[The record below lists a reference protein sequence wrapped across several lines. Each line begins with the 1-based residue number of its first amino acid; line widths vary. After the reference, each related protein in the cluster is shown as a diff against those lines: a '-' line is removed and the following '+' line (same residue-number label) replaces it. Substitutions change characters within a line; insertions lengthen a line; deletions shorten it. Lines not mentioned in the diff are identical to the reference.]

1 VAAKHP
7 LHWEKFDMGMRFTEE
22 HDWLRMDEDGTA
34 TVGITDYAQ
43 KQLGDL
49 VFVGLPEV
57 GTAFEQG
64 ADAAVIESV
73 KAASDLKM
81 PVAGTV
87 IEVNESLVDD
97 PGMVNSDPLG
107 DGWFVKIKVT
117 DPATASSL
125 LDEAA
130 YEKYVASLD

>member
-1 VAAKHP
+1 
-7 LHWEKFDMGMRFTEE
+7 MGNMRFTEE
-22 HDWLRMDEDGTA
+22 HDWLRMDADGTA

-57 GTAFEQG
+57 GTAFDQG

-87 IEVNESLVDD
+87 IEVNETLADD
-97 PGMVNSDPLG
+97 PGQVNSDPLG
-107 DGWFVKIKVT
+107 AGWFVKIKMA
-117 DPATASSL
+117 DAAAGANL

-130 YEKYVASLD
+130 YAKYVASLD

>member
-1 VAAKHP
+1 MSELK
-7 LHWEKFDMGMRFTEE
+7 FTEE
-22 HDWLRMDEDGTA
+22 HDWLRLDADGTA

-49 VFVGLPEV
+49 VYVGLPEV

-81 PVAGTV
+81 PVTGKV
-87 IEVNESLVDD
+87 IAVNEALVDD
-97 PGMVNSDPLG
+97 PGLVNSDPLG
-107 DGWFVKIKVT
+107 AGWFVKIAVE
-117 DPATASSL
+117 DAAAASSL

-130 YEKYVASLD
+130 YAKYVESLE

>member
-1 VAAKHP
+1 
-7 LHWEKFDMGMRFTEE
+7 MGETRFTEE
-22 HDWLRMDEDGTA
+22 HDWLRMDDDGTA

-57 GTAFEQG
+57 GTAFEQS

-73 KAASDLKM
+73 KAASDLKL

-107 DGWFVKIKVT
+107 DGWFVKIKVA
-117 DPATASSL
+117 DPAAASNL

>member
-1 VAAKHP
+1 MS
-7 LHWEKFDMGMRFTEE
+7 EIRFTEE
-22 HDWLRMDEDGTA
+22 HDWLRMNEDGTA

-49 VFVGLPEV
+49 VFVGLPEI

-87 IEVNESLVDD
+87 TEVNPSLADD
-97 PGMVNSDPLG
+97 PGQVNSDPLG
-107 DGWFVKIKVT
+107 AGWFVKIKVA
-117 DPATASSL
+117 DPAAVSSL

-130 YEKYVASLD
+130 YAKYVESLD

>member
-1 VAAKHP
+1 
-7 LHWEKFDMGMRFTEE
+7 MGNMRFTEE
-22 HDWLRMDEDGTA
+22 HDWLRMDADGTA

-57 GTAFEQG
+57 GTAFDQG

-87 IEVNESLVDD
+87 IEVNETLADD
-97 PGMVNSDPLG
+97 PGQVNSDPLG
-107 DGWFVKIKVT
+107 AGWFVKIKMA
-117 DPATASSL
+117 DAAAGGNL

-130 YEKYVASLD
+130 YTKYVASLD

>member
-1 VAAKHP
+1 MS
-7 LHWEKFDMGMRFTEE
+7 DMRFTEE
-22 HDWLRMDEDGTA
+22 HDWLRMHEDGTA

-49 VFVGLPEV
+49 VFIGLPEV
-57 GTAFEQG
+57 GKTFEQG

-73 KAASDLKM
+73 KAASDLKL

-87 IEVNESLVDD
+87 TEVNESLVDD
-97 PGMVNSDPLG
+97 PGQVNSDPLG
-107 DGWFVKIKVT
+107 AGWFVKIRVA
-117 DPATASSL
+117 DPAAVSSL

-130 YEKYVASLD
+130 YAKFVASLD

>member
-1 VAAKHP
+1 
-7 LHWEKFDMGMRFTEE
+7 MGNMRFTEE

-57 GTAFEQG
+57 GTAFDQG

-87 IEVNESLVDD
+87 IEVNETLADD
-97 PGMVNSDPLG
+97 PGQVNSDPLG
-107 DGWFVKIKVT
+107 AGWFVKIKMA
-117 DPATASSL
+117 DAAAGGNL

-130 YEKYVASLD
+130 YTKYVASLD

>member
-1 VAAKHP
+1 MS
-7 LHWEKFDMGMRFTEE
+7 EMRFTES
-22 HDWLRMDEDGTA
+22 HDWLRMNEDGTA

-57 GTAFEQG
+57 GTAFEPG
-64 ADAAVIESV
+64 AEAAVIESV

-87 IEVNESLVDD
+87 IEVNDALVDD
-97 PGMVNSDPLG
+97 PGRVNSDPLG
-107 DGWFVKIKVT
+107 TGWFVKIKVA
-117 DPATASSL
+117 DASAANGL
-125 LDEAA
+125 LDEVA
-130 YEKYVASLD
+130 YAKFVESLD

>member
-1 VAAKHP
+1 
-7 LHWEKFDMGMRFTEE
+7 MGDMRFTEE
-22 HDWLRMDEDGTA
+22 HDWLRLNEDGTA

-57 GTAFEQG
+57 GADFEAG
-64 ADAAVIESV
+64 AEAAVIESV

-87 IEVNESLVDD
+87 IEVNDTLVDD
-97 PGMVNSDPLG
+97 PGRVNSDPLG
-107 DGWFVKIKVT
+107 AGWFVKIKVA
-117 DPATASSL
+117 DPAPASHL

-130 YEKYVASLD
+130 YAKFVASLD

>member
-1 VAAKHP
+1 MSE
-7 LHWEKFDMGMRFTEE
+7 LRFTAE
-22 HDWLRMDEDGTA
+22 HDWLRMHEDGTA

-49 VFVGLPEV
+49 VFIGLPEV

-87 IEVNESLVDD
+87 IEANQTLTDD
-97 PGMVNSDPLG
+97 PGQVNADPLG
-107 DGWFVKIKVT
+107 AGWFLKIKVA
-117 DPATASSL
+117 DPASASKL

-130 YEKYVASLD
+130 YAKLVASLD

>member
-1 VAAKHP
+1 MSE
-7 LHWEKFDMGMRFTEE
+7 LRFTEE
-22 HDWLRMDEDGTA
+22 HDWLQLNEDGTA

-49 VFVGLPEV
+49 VFVGLPEI

-87 IEVNESLVDD
+87 IEVNGTLADD
-97 PGMVNSDPLG
+97 PGQVNSDPLG
-107 DGWFVKIKVT
+107 AGWFVKIKVA
-117 DPATASSL
+117 DAATVSSL

-130 YEKYVASLD
+130 YAKFVESLD

>member
-1 VAAKHP
+1 MS
-7 LHWEKFDMGMRFTEE
+7 EIRFTEE
-22 HDWLRMDEDGTA
+22 HDWLRMNEDGTA

-49 VFVGLPEV
+49 VFVGLPEI

-87 IEVNESLVDD
+87 IEVNPSLADD
-97 PGMVNSDPLG
+97 PGQVNSDPLG
-107 DGWFVKIKVT
+107 AGWFVKIKVA
-117 DPATASSL
+117 DPAAVSSL

-130 YEKYVASLD
+130 YAKYVESLD

>member
-1 VAAKHP
+1 MSELK
-7 LHWEKFDMGMRFTEE
+7 FTEE
-22 HDWLRMDEDGTA
+22 HDWLRMNEDGTA

-49 VFVGLPEV
+49 VYVGLPEV

-81 PVAGTV
+81 PVAGKV
-87 IEVNESLVDD
+87 VAVNETLVDD
-97 PGMVNSDPLG
+97 PGLVNSDPLG
-107 DGWFVKIKVT
+107 DGWFVKIEVA
-117 DPATASSL
+117 DASGAASL

-130 YEKYVASLD
+130 YAKYVESLE

>member
-1 VAAKHP
+1 
-7 LHWEKFDMGMRFTEE
+7 MGNIRFTEE
-22 HDWLRMDEDGTA
+22 HDWLRISEDGTA

-57 GTAFEQG
+57 GTAFDQG

-87 IEVNESLVDD
+87 IEVNETLADD
-97 PGMVNSDPLG
+97 PGQVNSDPLG
-107 DGWFVKIKVT
+107 AGWFVKIKMA
-117 DPATASSL
+117 DAAAGGNL

-130 YEKYVASLD
+130 YTKYVASLD